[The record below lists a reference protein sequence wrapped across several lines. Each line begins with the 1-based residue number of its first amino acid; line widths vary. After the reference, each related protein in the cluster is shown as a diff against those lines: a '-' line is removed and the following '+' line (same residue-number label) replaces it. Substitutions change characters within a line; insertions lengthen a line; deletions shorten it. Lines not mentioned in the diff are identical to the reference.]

1 MPRDRVHKKHG
12 ANPVAHMSST
22 PPRAGAVAA
31 AAQAGDN
38 EAAKNAMTAHYGLLM
53 RHSVNLMVMLNC
65 DTLILAGDNQVFNRS
80 VGLLP
85 QRPCVAASAAR
96 CHLDLASPG
105 ALGEAMA
112 PES

>member
-1 MPRDRVHKKHG
+1 
-12 ANPVAHMSST
+12 
-22 PPRAGAVAA
+22 
-31 AAQAGDN
+31 
-38 EAAKNAMTAHYGLLM
+38 MTAHYGLLM